1 MSSKL
6 KVNNIIPSTGTQ
18 IGISTTGGGINL
30 LTGTVVT
37 GVVTCTSV
45 DSSGV
50 VYADG
55 GVDASS
61 STVTANQ
68 LTLSTD
74 IVHSGDTNTKIGF
87 DTDTI
92 KFTTAGTERVRVSAA
107 GTVTVSSDDHAG
119 AVSWGGDVVIA
130 NSTGARLTIGDTGS
144 GEKFAIA
151 ANGDINLYSY
161 LNGDNINF
169 HTTNGSGTGNRLVID
184 SDGDLWA
191 GVTPTTHHSNRHAF
205 FHNAGDN
212 YVSITGGTG
221 STAGIVFG
229 DSVAND
235 GGNYESY
242 IAHWNNNNHLYIYTD
257 RGNKGLEL
265 ENGGDVK
272 IIDGNLVVANG
283 HGIDFSAN
291 TDAGGTSSATLLE
304 DYEEGTYTITPVS
317 SNLTMD
323 NSRTGY
329 YVKVGNLVTV
339 TGILSLNTNDGSPS
353 VSGSDG
359 ITLSLPYARA
369 GSTGGYVGSCMQ
381 QNINS
386 GAPTSSVG
394 HPLWYNQLPVDYT
407 TYAASNGLRFYIN
420 YIEAAYA
427 RMTNSNLHSGYPGY
441 TWISWQITY
450 RTN

>member
-1 MSSKL
+1 
-6 KVNNIIPSTGTQ
+6 
-18 IGISTTGGGINL
+18 
-30 LTGTVVT
+30 
-37 GVVTCTSV
+37 
-45 DSSGV
+45 
-50 VYADG
+50 
-55 GVDASS
+55 
-61 STVTANQ
+61 Q

-291 TDAGGTSSATLLE
+291 TDAGGTSSA
-304 DYEEGTYTITPVS
+304 
-317 SNLTMD
+317 
-323 NSRTGY
+323 
-329 YVKVGNLVTV
+329 
-339 TGILSLNTNDGSPS
+339 
-353 VSGSDG
+353 
-359 ITLSLPYARA
+359 
-369 GSTGGYVGSCMQ
+369 
-381 QNINS
+381 
-386 GAPTSSVG
+386 
-394 HPLWYNQLPVDYT
+394 
-407 TYAASNGLRFYIN
+407 
-420 YIEAAYA
+420 
-427 RMTNSNLHSGYPGY
+427 
-441 TWISWQITY
+441 
-450 RTN
+450 